1 MKMITTHHK
10 LSNTELGIKE
20 RGKGKYPADY
30 GLGDYYKYYLNNLS
44 KDELPLGTDLKDL
57 KYNVSFN
64 KYRSVLM
71 KIFRK
76 ARTKMILTNS
86 EYQLPCKMG
95 KIIIQKVRKKLKL
108 DENGEVIKRIP
119 IDYKATR
126 QLWATDAEAKEK
138 KLKVYQF
145 NDHTNGYRLKIVWL
159 KKNCNMNKKKYYK
172 LTAVREFKRQLPELI
187 KKHPEL
193 DFFVSPFSDY

>member
-1 MKMITTHHK
+1 MITQHK

-44 KDELPLGTDLKDL
+44 KEELPLGSEAMSTR
-57 KYNVSFN
+57 YNISFS
-64 KYRSVLM
+64 KYRTVLM

-76 ARTKMILTNS
+76 ARTKMILNNL
-86 EYQLPCKMG
+86 EYPLPCNMG
-95 KIIIQKVRKKLKL
+95 KIMIQKVRKKIKL
-108 DENGEVIKRIP
+108 DDEGNVIRRIP

-126 QLWATDAEAKEK
+126 LLWATDAEAKEK

-159 KKNCNMNKKKYYK
+159 KRTSNMNKKKYYK
-172 LTAVREFKRQLPELI
+172 LTAVREFKRQVPELI